1 MPCKRK
7 DVIHPFGILLI
18 CLGCA
23 IVVLVQNKALAKG
36 AEEQKEKDKQ
46 DKENPQ
52 RGDQGML
59 GWINSFVAYIND
71 ILPKG
76 DEAPAEEG
84 GDEPGEPAEEEE
96 A

>member
-7 DVIHPFGILLI
+7 DVIHPFGIILI

-46 DKENPQ
+46 AKENPQ
-52 RGDQGML
+52 G
-59 GWINSFVAYIND
+59 NS
-71 ILPKG
+71 
-76 DEAPAEEG
+76 
-84 GDEPGEPAEEEE
+84 
-96 A
+96 

>member
-7 DVIHPFGILLI
+7 DVIHPFGIILI

-46 DKENPQ
+46 EKENPQ
-52 RGDQGML
+52 GGDQGM
-59 GWINSFVAYIND
+59 GWIDRFVVYLND
-71 ILPKG
+71 ILLKG
-76 DEAPAEEG
+76 GDAPAEEG
-84 GDEPGEPAEEEE
+84 GDEPAEPAEEEE